1 MSTPTDLTNYSKCF
15 NPKLESVDEF
25 IARFKLQNKKALAA
39 EDSDGATLIANSLP
53 INIITDLQRRLQPI
67 SINDATYDQ
76 IETHLLAAYRQKKT
90 FIGASVAFI
99 NRKQKTDESIEE
111 YSKSL
116 NELATQCKYKVC
128 CRDEILRDI
137 FLSGIRMKKVLTS
150 LITDSTI
157 ENKSFQDCVTSAKLI
172 EQALRDVEDINPDEK
187 HYQQATNS
195 VEEINK
201 VQQNR
206 TDSGSFHSNK
216 VPANYTCI
224 RCGTKAK
231 HFARNCFA
239 LNVTCNKCSKTGHLA
254 KVCKSKGNVSYVS
267 SNLNNIRTSNQM
279 NEEEEDPAHYVTINS
294 IAPDCKIKEGNI
306 SNKYFL

>member
-1 MSTPTDLTNYSKCF
+1 M
-15 NPKLESVDEF
+15 
-25 IARFKLQNKKALAA
+25 
-39 EDSDGATLIANSLP
+39 
-53 INIITDLQRRLQPI
+53 
-67 SINDATYDQ
+67 
-76 IETHLLAAYRQKKT
+76 AAYRQKKT

-99 NRKQKTDESIEE
+99 NRKQKSDESIEE

-116 NELATQCKYKVC
+116 NELAAQCNYKSC
-128 CRDEILRDI
+128 CRDERLRDI

-157 ENKSFQDCVTSAKLI
+157 EKKSFQDCVTAAKLV

-187 HYQQATNS
+187 QYHHATNS
-195 VEEINK
+195 VDEINR

-206 TDSGSFHSNK
+206 FDGGSSHMNK

-239 LNVTCNKCSKTGHLA
+239 LNITCNNCTKKGHLA
-254 KVCKSKGNVSYVS
+254 KVCKTKGNGSQVT
-267 SNLNNIRTSNQM
+267 SNLNNVRITNQV
-279 NEEEEDPAHYVTINS
+279 NEEEEDPAQYVTINH
-294 IAPDCKIKEGNI
+294 IAPDSKIKKSKRSDN
-306 SNKYFL
+306 SFL